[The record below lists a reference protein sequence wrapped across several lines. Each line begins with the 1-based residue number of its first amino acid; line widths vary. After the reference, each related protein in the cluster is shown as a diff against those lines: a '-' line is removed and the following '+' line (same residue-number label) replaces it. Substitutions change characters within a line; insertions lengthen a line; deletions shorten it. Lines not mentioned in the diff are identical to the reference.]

1 MSDPVKSLDAVLNIA
16 ITPEVLFI
24 DGITA
29 EMPFDFS
36 LECAGKDCAKVSAA
50 TGMNLPCLTEVNFTL
65 QLVGG

>member
-36 LECAGKDCAKVSAA
+36 LECVGADCPKVSAA
-50 TGMNLPCLTEVNFTL
+50 SGNVFPCLAEAVLSL
-65 QLVGG
+65 QLGGT